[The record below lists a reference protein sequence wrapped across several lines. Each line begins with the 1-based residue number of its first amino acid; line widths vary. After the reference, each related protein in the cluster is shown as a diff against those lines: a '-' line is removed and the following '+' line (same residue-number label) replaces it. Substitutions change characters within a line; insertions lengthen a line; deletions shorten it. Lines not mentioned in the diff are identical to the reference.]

1 MRLLLAVLA
10 VGCMP
15 LLGCTPAEPA
25 PAPAADAP
33 AVKLSQSQDAPM
45 TLTYGRLD
53 ADRVRLA
60 PTGLDADG
68 VVKVPPVTDPSVV
81 YVDWSAQMT
90 NRPLVVTSH
99 VNTRDLSGAAVPGVF
114 ANLKTAEPGDTVEVS
129 ERDGD
134 TRTYRVTAVDS
145 APKDAFPVS
154 VYDPGDRLVLVTCT
168 GDIEV
173 GDDGRRS
180 FDANEIVTA
189 ERVS

>member
-15 LLGCTPAEPA
+15 LLACTPAQPVPA
-25 PAPAADAP
+25 PPADVP
-33 AVKLSQSQDAPM
+33 AVKLSESQDAPM
-45 TLTYGRLD
+45 TLTYDRLD
-53 ADRVRLA
+53 ADRVPLA

-81 YVDWSAQMT
+81 YVDWSAEMT
-90 NRPLVVTSH
+90 NRPLVATAH

-114 ANLKTAEPGDTVEVS
+114 ANLKTAEVGDQIEVA

-134 TRTYRVTAVDS
+134 IRTYRVTDVDS

-173 GDDGRRS
+173 GADGRRS
-180 FDANEIVTA
+180 FDANEIVAA